1 MTEEVKVKDRSY
13 IVCLS
18 LFGTIVAGLLRSK
31 NPSISDGIIEIG
43 DEASL
48 ALLDS
53 IQEYSNINIVVRLY
67 DKNDFS
73 FYGIQATLLAKSIE
87 HILSRDCRIGRI
99 YTAGT
104 YLAEG
109 RKANDIAKEK
119 LALCKEHCPDVC
131 KVGGDGTVQERF
143 GIGEHNV
150 KDVNQRDAE
159 DVCTMILSAK

>member
-1 MTEEVKVKDRSY
+1 MTEELKVKDRSY

-31 NPSISDGIIEIG
+31 DPSISDEIIEIG
-43 DEASL
+43 DEAGL
-48 ALLDS
+48 ARLDF
-53 IQEYSNINIVVRLY
+53 IQEYSSTNIVVRLY
-67 DKNDFS
+67 DKNDS
-73 FYGIQATLLAKSIE
+73 PFYGIQTTLLAKSIE
-87 HILSRDCRIGRI
+87 RILSRNCQISRIF
-99 YTAGT
+99 TAGT

-109 RKANDIAKEK
+109 RKAGDIAKEK
-119 LALCKEHCPDVC
+119 LALCKKNCADVC

-159 DVCTMILSAK
+159 DVCTIIVSLN

>member
-31 NPSISDGIIEIG
+31 NPSISDEIIEIG
-43 DEASL
+43 DEAGL
-48 ALLDS
+48 APLDS

-67 DKNDFS
+67 DKYDFP

-87 HILSRDCRIGRI
+87 HILSGNCQISRI

-159 DVCTMILSAK
+159 DVCTMLISLN

>member
-31 NPSISDGIIEIG
+31 KPSISDEIIEIG
-43 DEASL
+43 DEAGL
-48 ALLDS
+48 ARLDS
-53 IQEYSNINIVVRLY
+53 IQEYSSINIVVRLY
-67 DKNDFS
+67 DKNDFP

-87 HILSRDCRIGRI
+87 HILSGNCQISRI

-104 YLAEG
+104 YSAEG

-159 DVCTMILSAK
+159 DVCTMLISLN

>member
-1 MTEEVKVKDRSY
+1 MTEEVKVKNRSY

-31 NPSISDGIIEIG
+31 DPSILEEIIEIG
-43 DEASL
+43 DEAGL
-48 ALLDS
+48 ARMDS
-53 IQEYSNINIVVRLY
+53 IQEYSSTNIVVRLY
-67 DKNDFS
+67 DKYDFP

-87 HILSRDCRIGRI
+87 HILSGNCQISRI

-104 YLAEG
+104 YSAEG

-119 LALCKEHCPDVC
+119 LALCKENCPDVC

-159 DVCTMILSAK
+159 DVCTMLISLN

>member
-1 MTEEVKVKDRSY
+1 MTEEVKVKNRSY

-31 NPSISDGIIEIG
+31 NPSISDEIIEIG
-43 DEASL
+43 DEAGL
-48 ALLDS
+48 ARMDS
-53 IQEYSNINIVVRLY
+53 IQEYSSTNIVVRLY
-67 DKNDFS
+67 DKYDFP

-87 HILSRDCRIGRI
+87 RFLLRNCRISRI

-104 YLAEG
+104 YSAEG
-109 RKANDIAKEK
+109 RKAGDIAKEK
-119 LALCKEHCPDVC
+119 LAFCEVHCPDIR
-131 KVGGDGTVQERF
+131 KVGGDDTVQERF

-159 DVCTMILSAK
+159 DVCTMIVSLE